1 MNGTHRAVIGLAAD
15 LAHARTVFSAL
26 QNAGVDASDIHL
38 AGVAVTDAQHETQ
51 GDEARRRVDDRTVR
65 HVGRR
70 ALGGAITGALLGA
83 LAGCAI
89 GGVLVAVDAIGW
101 LVFAILVVVPV
112 LLGAVFGAFVSVER
126 GAGYDDTWEL
136 TFGDGAHE
144 GAVWVVARAAD
155 DHAVAGIQR
164 AFTAQG
170 VSASEEHR
178 IKHSDAHTADW

>member
-1 MNGTHRAVIGLAAD
+1 MNGTHRAVIGRAAD

-26 QNAGVDASDIHL
+26 QNAGVDASDIRL
-38 AGVAVTDAQHETQ
+38 AGVAVTDAQQEAQ
-51 GDEARRRVDDRTVR
+51 GDDGRHRVDERTVQ

-70 ALGGAITGALLGA
+70 ALGGAIAGALLGGV
-83 LAGCAI
+83 AGCVV
-89 GGVLVAVDAIGW
+89 GGVLVAVDAISW
-101 LVFAILVVVPV
+101 LVFAIVAIVPM

-126 GAGYDDTWEL
+126 TAGYDDTWEL

-155 DHAVAGIQR
+155 DDAAARIQR

-170 VSASEEHR
+170 VSASEEHQ
-178 IKHSDAHTADW
+178 IEDSGAHTATW